1 MGDLVRRCRV
11 VMSGGPVPGPS
22 PLSDEAIA
30 LAHAVSESGRPEVS
44 ISGEGDLTTITM
56 TVAAPDRPGLLSRAA
71 GVLALHSLQVH
82 TADLGEHD
90 GVAVDAFTVSP
101 RFGRLPEASLLRE
114 DLVRVLRGSLD
125 LPARLEAKERDY
137 DRPGPAPAPS
147 RVVWFDDEATGAVV
161 LELRTSDRIGL
172 LHRVAAALEE
182 QELDVRWARVST
194 LGSSV
199 LDAFCLETAEHQGL
213 DTERRRKVE
222 EVVLAA
228 AATGPSTRPS
238 TPAPPAG

>member
-1 MGDLVRRCRV
+1 M
-11 VMSGGPVPGPS
+11 
-22 PLSDEAIA
+22 
-30 LAHAVSESGRPEVS
+30 SESGRPEVS
-44 ISGEGDLTTITM
+44 ISGEGELTTITM

-161 LELRTSDRIGL
+161 LELRDERPHRPAAPRGRGARGAGARRPVGAGVDAGQLRARRVLPRDRGAPGPRPGPPP
-172 LHRVAAALEE
+172 HGRGGRA
-182 QELDVRWARVST
+182 
-194 LGSSV
+194 G
-199 LDAFCLETAEHQGL
+199 
-213 DTERRRKVE
+213 RRRDRAVD
-222 EVVLAA
+222 AP
-228 AATGPSTRPS
+228 T
-238 TPAPPAG
+238 APPAG

>member
-1 MGDLVRRCRV
+1 
-11 VMSGGPVPGPS
+11 
-22 PLSDEAIA
+22 
-30 LAHAVSESGRPEVS
+30 
-44 ISGEGDLTTITM
+44 M

-125 LPARLEAKERDY
+125 LPARLAAKERDY

-182 QELDVRWARVST
+182 RGARRAVGAGVDAGR
-194 LGSSV
+194 LGARR
-199 LDAFCLETAEHQGL
+199 LLPETAEHAGPRPG
-213 DTERRRKVE
+213 TPPRGRGGRAGRRRDRAVDRR
-222 EVVLAA
+222 A
-228 AATGPSTRPS
+228 RPRAEPDS
-238 TPAPPAG
+238 AGSGRTVTSRRLGL